1 VDGVRWE
8 AALARAAI
16 GGDEWYGYA
25 YWMRDEADDPA
36 GSDALLWLIRQE
48 KYPCLYD
55 SKTWLWVSPRALRV
69 MVMGRHREPPPYC
82 VLPQDVYDALVSR
95 VNVFETKH
103 YRTRVAAMLA
113 AVSAAAACGKRPEA
127 NNGKA

>member
-25 YWMRDEADDPA
+25 YWLRDEADDPA

-55 SKTWLWVSPRALRV
+55 SETWLWANLDAPWLLSVGCRVGIEAHCAL
-69 MVMGRHREPPPYC
+69 PPDVFT
-82 VLPQDVYDALVSR
+82 VLACPD
-95 VNVFETKH
+95 FMKTTKT
-103 YRTRVAAMLA
+103 YPSRVAAMLA
-113 AVSAAAACGKRPEA
+113 AVSAAAVCGKRPEA